1 MNAELR
7 ILVVAPPGRSRESL
21 AAIIRTLHPVEL
33 FLMDASDWDRLAES
47 ATRVGPF
54 NLALVDLCDP
64 HANAEVMAHLRC
76 CWPEI
81 RLLALVDTLRLNNPV
96 AKGANG
102 VLHRGVTAGQL
113 LAVVQQLAGAPAA
126 WSHAGMMVHT
136 GLSGGRLLEK

>member
-1 MNAELR
+1 
-7 ILVVAPPGRSRESL
+7 
-21 AAIIRTLHPVEL
+21 
-33 FLMDASDWDRLAES
+33 MDASDWDRLAES